1 MNRNDC
7 DVIEVFNNLLKKHYM
22 GDNTFEIS
30 SIETSDLLNSMRR
43 CSTYTFDYLGYY
55 FTHPKFKVKLN
66 FIPTGGIITIIN
78 DK

>member
-1 MNRNDC
+1 MNRNDY
-7 DVIEVFNNLLKKHYM
+7 DVIEVFNNLMKKHT
-22 GDNTFEIS
+22 GDTFEIS